1 MQGVASLWSLSIE
14 RRQRHSTQ
22 HIWIVTQPSP
32 KSVINSLT
40 KDIWQTK
47 FRTTSSVASNL
58 ATRTSRPSSPND
70 PTHGS
75 SANLSR
81 ASSTWSKR
89 PRQTDRLQRPSHQPP
104 CRRLNHLSKERL
116 KVWIKNSTTLVQMII
131 TTLRLD
137 HRKIHWATSNI
148 QMITAMAAIMV
159 I

>member
-22 HIWIVTQPSP
+22 HIWTVTQPSP
-32 KSVINSLT
+32 KSVIYSLM

-58 ATRTSRPSSPND
+58 ATRTSRPSSLND
-70 PTHGS
+70 PTPGS

-81 ASSTWSKR
+81 ASSTWSRR
-89 PRQTDRLQRPSHQPP
+89 PRQTDRSKRPSHQPP
-104 CRRLNHLSKERL
+104 CSRLNHPWKERL
-116 KVWIKNSTTLVQMII
+116 KVWIKNSTPLVQMII
-131 TTLRLD
+131 TTPKFV
-137 HRKIHWATSNI
+137 HRKIHRTPSNI